1 MTLAT
6 KFPGHLMPQCF
17 GLFFHVQSGE
27 AVQVLKRSAKSEGK
41 RLMLESYRCLGL
53 CVTDSHA
60 PFLGLS
66 LRF

>member
-1 MTLAT
+1 
-6 KFPGHLMPQCF
+6 MPQCF